1 LKYKNKLNSA
11 SRILVDQQRWKDFN
25 VLFKE
30 YFFLFDKTKK
40 QFFKKKIMKSLILIL
55 FLVLTATAMSVPVQQ
70 LESMVPNLSGK
81 ISYFF
86 YFIFTY
92 K

>member
-1 LKYKNKLNSA
+1 
-11 SRILVDQQRWKDFN
+11 
-25 VLFKE
+25 
-30 YFFLFDKTKK
+30 
-40 QFFKKKIMKSLILIL
+40 MKSLILIL

-92 K
+92 